1 MRKQPSRDVLVVDSK
16 DVEQRLAGAH
26 TVLRA
31 TYAYAY
37 QMHGS
42 LGTSCAVADVRKDG
56 ATVWSPTQSVYP
68 TRSIVAKLVGLPLDS
83 IRVIYMRGSG
93 CYGLNGADAVSFD
106 AAVLSQAVG
115 RPVRVQLSREDE
127 MAWENFGSACVVEQ
141 RAAIDAG
148 RIVAWD
154 CENWMASKGGR
165 PGYDRPGNVITG
177 ELLGYPAEAVTP
189 RGAAEPTR
197 ELRNRSNDAPSYVAG
212 CIGGKCGGAG
222 TVRSER
228 VLSHT

>member
-1 MRKQPSRDVLVVDSK
+1 
-16 DVEQRLAGAH
+16 
-26 TVLRA
+26 
-31 TYAYAY
+31 
-37 QMHGS
+37 
-42 LGTSCAVADVRKDG
+42 
-56 ATVWSPTQSVYP
+56 
-68 TRSIVAKLVGLPLDS
+68 VAKLVGLPLDS

-228 VLSHT
+228 VLSHTVMSPFLHWALALAVANPEYVRARVLYGRAQCAHKS